1 MYELDRRTIREYGTP
16 GRELMERAGRAVVE
30 EIAARW
36 DGLAGLR
43 VVVVCGKGNNG
54 GDGYVVARL
63 LHQNAAQVD
72 LFLISQRAD
81 VSGDAADHLLE
92 MERAGVQVN
101 EFSERALE
109 GLSSA
114 LGHVI

>member
-1 MYELDRRTIREYGTP
+1 MKLVKIVNSQQMYEIDQRTICEFGTA
-16 GRELMERAGRAVVE
+16 GRELMERAGKAVVE
-30 EIAARW
+30 AIAARW

-72 LFLISQRAD
+72 LFL
-81 VSGDAADHLLE
+81 
-92 MERAGVQVN
+92 
-101 EFSERALE
+101 
-109 GLSSA
+109 
-114 LGHVI
+114 